1 MPLAPLALAKSV
13 AHAGLGLTRRWP
25 APCLV
30 CHAWCAGG
38 LCSACLVRF
47 APPRQRCRRCG
58 LALPQDDSPCGVC
71 QRHPLPMA
79 RTFVALDYAFPWDRL
94 IARLK
99 FAQAPELA
107 GVLVRPLVTALARQE
122 AAPDTRPDLL
132 LPVPL
137 SPRRLR
143 ERGYNQAW
151 ELARRLARELDL
163 PAQADGLQ
171 RWRETPA
178 QTTLDA
184 AARRANLRDAFLVHP
199 GLAGR
204 LAGRHVALV
213 DDVMTTGATL
223 ATTAELLLRAGA
235 REVSAWVLA
244 RTPSPSPRDG
254 PAA

>member
-1 MPLAPLALAKSV
+1 M
-13 AHAGLGLTRRWP
+13 
-25 APCLV
+25 
-30 CHAWCAGG
+30 
-38 LCSACLVRF
+38 RF
-47 APPRQRCRRCG
+47 APQRYRCVRCG
-58 LALPQDDSPCGVC
+58 LALAEAGSPCGAC
-71 QRHPLPMA
+71 SLHAPPMA
-79 RTFVALDYAFPWDRL
+79 RTVVALDYAFPWDRL
-94 IARLK
+94 IARFK

-107 GVLVRPLVTALARQE
+107 SVLVRPLADHLGPLLATSDE
-122 AAPDTRPDLL
+122 LRPDLL

-151 ELARRLARELDL
+151 ELARRLARELGL

-184 AARRANLRDAFLVHP
+184 AARRANLRDAFVVHP
-199 GLAGR
+199 RLASR

-223 ATTAELLLRAGA
+223 ATAADLLLRSGA
-235 REVSAWVLA
+235 REVSAWALA
-244 RTPSPSPRDG
+244 RTPAPSLPDR
-254 PAA
+254 PAH

>member
-1 MPLAPLALAKSV
+1 
-13 AHAGLGLTRRWP
+13 
-25 APCLV
+25 
-30 CHAWCAGG
+30 
-38 LCSACLVRF
+38 
-47 APPRQRCRRCG
+47 
-58 LALPQDDSPCGVC
+58 
-71 QRHPLPMA
+71 MA
-79 RTFVALDYAFPWDRL
+79 RTVVALDYAFPWDRL

-107 GVLVRPLVTALARQE
+107 GVLVRPLVAALARQE
-122 AAPDTRPDLL
+122 ATPEAQPDLL

-137 SPRRLR
+137 SPLRLR

-151 ELARRLARELDL
+151 EIARRLARELDL

-184 AARRANLRDAFLVHP
+184 AARRANLRDAFLLHP
-199 GLAGR
+199 GLAGQM
-204 LAGRHVALV
+204 AGRHVALV

-244 RTPSPSPRDG
+244 RTPSPSSPSPQDV

>member
-1 MPLAPLALAKSV
+1 MSLPL
-13 AHAGLGLTRRWP
+13 
-25 APCLV
+25 
-30 CHAWCAGG
+30 
-38 LCSACLVRF
+38 
-47 APPRQRCRRCG
+47 
-58 LALPQDDSPCGVC
+58 
-71 QRHPLPMA
+71 M
-79 RTFVALDYAFPWDRL
+79 
-94 IARLK
+94 
-99 FAQAPELA
+99 
-107 GVLVRPLVTALARQE
+107 RPG
-122 AAPDTRPDLL
+122 
-132 LPVPL
+132 
-137 SPRRLR
+137 LR

-151 ELARRLARELDL
+151 ELARRLARELNL

-171 RWRETPA
+171 RWRDTPA

-244 RTPSPSPRDG
+244 RTPSPSPHDG